1 VFPGTAPQAMMLPLP
16 GDTLHGAMPQTEIPV
31 FIFQDTAL
39 VVLKRKRK
47 NRKGK
52 VSRETESERLL
63 ATAVRNPACH
73 R

>member
-1 VFPGTAPQAMMLPLP
+1 
-16 GDTLHGAMPQTEIPV
+16 MPQTEIPV